1 MKDINH
7 SDLLYRGDWFL
18 HQVSTVVEIGKKKKD
33 HYDEE
38 AAYESYT
45 NPEPGIQFGPGGSV
59 DAD

>member
-1 MKDINH
+1 
-7 SDLLYRGDWFL
+7 L
-18 HQVSTVVEIGKKKKD
+18 EKKD

-38 AAYESYT
+38 AAYESFT